1 MMSEK
6 RCERCKFVGR
16 YQRIG
21 GGEALKEILNL
32 CTLPDEGDYGDWLY
46 QEVSEFDA
54 KDCYAFEKREVA

>member
-1 MMSEK
+1 
-6 RCERCKFVGR
+6 VGR